1 MRYVSMALLS
11 CCMCQT
17 VYAQDVEEAGAPIN
31 SFFQADGVFSQDKGQ
46 WQVSTDVDL
55 GHSHNTRSTETG
67 LSLEYGITD
76 NFQVSVEHMPYARY
90 KDKTTGE
97 RLSGHGDTAIGMM
110 KAWHNI
116 GGSPNSVS
124 VAYSRILSTNNLE
137 EDKGK
142 DSNDVAI
149 TMAHDLKRDKS
160 QQMTL
165 QVGREFGGNEQVTY
179 ANLAAYR
186 KVAAK
191 QVVTGEVN
199 WDQNETWVTPGYY
212 WLVGKGLDVGV
223 GVAVAAGG
231 DAEGHKVLG
240 RLHYEWD

>member
-1 MRYVSMALLS
+1 MLS
-11 CCMCQT
+11 LGLCQ
-17 VYAQDVEEAGAPIN
+17 VGYAQEADESGAPIN
-31 SFFQADGVFSQDKGQ
+31 SFFQSDGVFSQDKGQ

-55 GHSHNTRSTETG
+55 GRSHSMRSTETN

-76 NFQVSVEHMPYARY
+76 NFQVSLEHMPYARY

-97 RLSGHGDTAIGMM
+97 RTSGHGDTAIGMM

-116 GGSPNSVS
+116 GGSPNSAS
-124 VAYSRILSTNNLE
+124 IAYSRILSTNNLDE
-137 EDKGK
+137 NNTK
-142 DSNDVAI
+142 DGNDVAI

-160 QQMTL
+160 QQVTL

-186 KVAAK
+186 KLAAK
-191 QVVTGEVN
+191 QVLTGEVN
-199 WDQNETWVTPGYY
+199 WDQNATWVTPGYY
-212 WLVGKGLDVGV
+212 WLAGKGLDMGV

-231 DAEGHKVLG
+231 DAEGHKVLA